1 MPESNEH
8 LANFTCRYLSFIDT
22 KVAHLVYYNDLNSA
36 IQSVEDGHS
45 WGVISMNQNFTQNLY
60 ERVLDSMSNTDLNQV
75 DVDLMEKS
83 SIKVHMDVTNQHI
96 AFTLQL
102 KFVEAFEAFTKQLV
116 SFYYDLLS
124 GYFHLRFILRSA
136 HFCANFD
143 VNHLK
148 R

>member
-116 SFYYDLLS
+116 TTFVKCKLIMK
-124 GYFHLRFILRSA
+124 YFHRS
-136 HFCANFD
+136 
-143 VNHLK
+143 
-148 R
+148 